1 MSDDLTRRTLVGAA
15 SVVGVSSMALGA
27 LPKPLLA
34 QTASAAPHDNMKTK
48 DQEIMKT
55 DVTFESAGIQIAG
68 NLYTPE
74 GKSEPHRPAIVV
86 GHPGSGV
93 KEQAAGLYARR
104 LAEEGFVALA
114 FDAACQGE
122 SKGEPRGLEDPAHRV
137 EDIKAAV
144 SFLSAHDGI
153 DPSRIGV
160 LGICASGGYAIAA
173 ASSDHR
179 IKAVA
184 TVSGVDL
191 GRHFRNGGDGKQ
203 GQAIVQGMLDA
214 AAAARTDEARGKG
227 VGVFPLF
234 PATEEQARAAGPYVL
249 EGWQYYCTDRGQH
262 PRSAKLMTWSSVDRI
277 AAFDAFRFIEM
288 IAPRPL
294 LMIAGTDA
302 TTSWMTT
309 EAIANAHEP
318 KELFWVNGASHVDL
332 YDKDQYVTS
341 AVARLADYYRN
352 NLTT

>member
-1 MSDDLTRRTLVGAA
+1 VSDDLTRRTLVGAA
-15 SVVGVSSMALGA
+15 SAVGVSSMALGA

-34 QTASAAPHDNMKTK
+34 QTASSAPHGNMKTK
-48 DQEIMKT
+48 DQDIMKT

-74 GKSEPHRPAIVV
+74 GKSEPRRPAIVV

-93 KEQAAGLYARR
+93 KEQAAGLYAQR
-104 LAEEGFVALA
+104 LAEHGFVTLA
-114 FDAACQGE
+114 FDAAYQGE
-122 SKGEPRGLEDPAHRV
+122 SQGEPRGLEDPAHRV

-144 SFLSAHDGI
+144 SFLSGHEGV

-160 LGICASGGYAIAA
+160 LGICASGGYAITA

-184 TVSGVDL
+184 TVSAVDM
-191 GRHFRNGGDGKQ
+191 GRQFRNGGDGKQ
-203 GQAIVQGMLDA
+203 DPAIIQGMLDA
-214 AAAARTDEARGKG
+214 AAASRTAEARGEG
-227 VGVFPLF
+227 VGVFPIF
-234 PATEEQARAAGPYVL
+234 PATEEQARAGGQHL
-249 EGWQYYCTDRGQH
+249 FEGWQYYCTDRAQH
-262 PRSAKLMTWSSVDRI
+262 PRSAKVLTWNSVDRV
-277 AAFDAFRFIEM
+277 ASFDAFRFIGM

-294 LMIAGTDA
+294 LMIAGTEA

-332 YDKDQYVTS
+332 YDKDQYVAS
-341 AVARLADYYRN
+341 AVAQLADYYRN
-352 NLTT
+352 NLKT